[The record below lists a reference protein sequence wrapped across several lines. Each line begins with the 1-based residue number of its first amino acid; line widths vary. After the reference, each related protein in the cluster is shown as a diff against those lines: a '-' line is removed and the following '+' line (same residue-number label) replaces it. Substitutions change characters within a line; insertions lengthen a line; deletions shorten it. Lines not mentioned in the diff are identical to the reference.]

1 MPRLSRYSESDPSP
15 KRIMAS
21 HRDKIYFDITD
32 PYHYYDFFNEF
43 NGIVFDTYADM
54 ITAIDPKIERVIL
67 YVFDRIHGFFIKKNE
82 RLGNDCTSGKSMP
95 IILYLHTTPRGR
107 VIQKKFNFK
116 NHVKC
121 FGID

>member
-1 MPRLSRYSESDPSP
+1 
-15 KRIMAS
+15 MAS
-21 HRDKIYFDITD
+21 HRDKIYFDTND

-95 IILYLHTTPRGR
+95 IILYLHTTSRGR